1 MMRIGLIL
9 AGGRATRLGGAD
21 KGLVPFQGEPL
32 ALRAYRR
39 LSPQVDRILV
49 SANRSFDEYRKVLPP
64 DTELIPDR
72 TDSFPGP
79 LAGLE
84 AAIAG
89 LPEKSRNDTWVFT
102 VPCDC
107 PFSRLISLRNLFPQ
121 QTLPD
126 PVPRLQ
132 RRMGRFSPRLPV
144 SGQTSFLSLRTT
156 TLPAIIGFGN
166 GSRKSELRR
175 LFFPIFLPLITAIHL
190 KK

>member
-84 AAIAG
+84 AAIAS
-89 LPEKSRNDTWVFT
+89 LPEESRKETCFSRFPVT
-102 VPCDC
+102 V
-107 PFSRLISLRNLFPQ
+107 PFSRRISLR
-121 QTLPD
+121 
-126 PVPRLQ
+126 
-132 RRMGRFSPRLPV
+132 S
-144 SGQTSFLSLRTT
+144 
-156 TLPAIIGFGN
+156 
-166 GSRKSELRR
+166 
-175 LFFPIFLPLITAIHL
+175 
-190 KK
+190 

>member
-1 MMRIGLIL
+1 MMRPGLIL
-9 AGGRATRLGGAD
+9 AGGRATRPGGAD
-21 KGLVPFQGEPL
+21 KGLVAFQGEPL
-32 ALRAYRR
+32 AVRAYRR

-89 LPEKSRNDTWVFT
+89 ISEKFQNEIWVFT

-107 PFSRLISLRNLFPQ
+107 PFFPSDLTKKLIFAAN
-121 QTLPD
+121 
-126 PVPRLQ
+126 
-132 RRMGRFSPRLPV
+132 
-144 SGQTSFLSLRTT
+144 
-156 TLPAIIGFGN
+156 A
-166 GSRKSELRR
+166 
-175 LFFPIFLPLITAIHL
+175 A
-190 KK
+190 

>member
-49 SANRSFDEYRKVLPP
+49 SANRSFDEYRKVLPS

-84 AAIAG
+84 AAIAS
-89 LPEKSRNDTWVFT
+89 LPEESRKETWLFT

-107 PFSRLISLRNLFPQ
+107 PFSRRI
-121 QTLPD
+121 
-126 PVPRLQ
+126 
-132 RRMGRFSPRLPV
+132 SPR
-144 SGQTSFLSLRTT
+144 S
-156 TLPAIIGFGN
+156 
-166 GSRKSELRR
+166 
-175 LFFPIFLPLITAIHL
+175 
-190 KK
+190 